1 MTDTNIH
8 TILINLIAWIFIM
21 IIPPYILSR
30 LLIKRLN
37 LENELIK
44 SLLLLTL
51 VLFNTYIARN
61 FLSILGNIPL
71 YLIYN
76 RINDIKD
83 YNINKG

>member
-1 MTDTNIH
+1 
-8 TILINLIAWIFIM
+8 M

-51 VLFNTYIARN
+51 VLFNTYIARK
-61 FLSILGNIPL
+61 FFEHIEKYPFIFDL
-71 YLIYN
+71 
-76 RINDIKD
+76 
-83 YNINKG
+83 

>member
-51 VLFNTYIARN
+51 VLFNNYIARN
-61 FLSILGNIPL
+61 FFEHIGKYPFIFNL
-71 YLIYN
+71 
-76 RINDIKD
+76 
-83 YNINKG
+83 

>member
-21 IIPPYILSR
+21 IIPPYTLSR

-61 FLSILGNIPL
+61 FFEHIEKYPFIFNL
-71 YLIYN
+71 
-76 RINDIKD
+76 
-83 YNINKG
+83 

>member
-51 VLFNTYIARN
+51 VLFNTYIARKFFEHIGKYP
-61 FLSILGNIPL
+61 FLFNLS
-71 YLIYN
+71 
-76 RINDIKD
+76 
-83 YNINKG
+83 

>member
-61 FLSILGNIPL
+61 FFEHIGKYPFTFNL
-71 YLIYN
+71 
-76 RINDIKD
+76 
-83 YNINKG
+83 